1 MLTKIVE
8 YQDGDK
14 TYRLVITEATALV
27 AMKRTLLRGTGMVFV
42 ERYRQ
47 AQTGLVPVSTAGG
60 AGDQEEGEPQAE
72 ESTEVAGQKT
82 EERPTDPVTM
92 SAVAILAQVVYPD
105 LISATIEASGLNV
118 GTLSID
124 DFIALDERLV
134 GAWETA
140 VYDLN
145 PHWLAGPGPAED
157 EGAQKKA

>member
-1 MLTKIVE
+1 MLTKVVE

-14 TYRLVITEATALV
+14 TYRLVISEATALV
-27 AMKRTLLRGTGMVFV
+27 AMKRTLLRGTGMVYV

-47 AQTGLVPVSTAGG
+47 AQAGLVPVSAGG
-60 AGDQEEGEPQAE
+60 AGDEKAGEPQAE
-72 ESTEVAGQKT
+72 ESTEIAGQKT
-82 EERPTDPVTM
+82 EERPTDPVTI

-118 GTLSID
+118 GTLGID

-145 PHWLAGPGPAED
+145 PHWLAGPGSAED